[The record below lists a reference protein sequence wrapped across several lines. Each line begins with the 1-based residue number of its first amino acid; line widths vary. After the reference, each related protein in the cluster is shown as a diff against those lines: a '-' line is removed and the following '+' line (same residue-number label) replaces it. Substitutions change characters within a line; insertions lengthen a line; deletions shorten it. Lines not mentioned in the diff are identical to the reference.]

1 MGVRGE
7 GMGMGKGFETREK
20 KDGRWRGQWA
30 GFEDDG
36 EVDGKDR
43 VVAQM
48 PRIETFALEIM
59 ELTRRLNEGVYRNII

>member
-1 MGVRGE
+1 M
-7 GMGMGKGFETREK
+7 GMGMGKGFETSEK
-20 KDGRWRGQWA
+20 KDGRWRGRWA

-59 ELTRRLNEGVYRNII
+59 ALTRRLNEGVYRNII